1 MELEELKQNWKK
13 IDQRLAESDA
23 INQRL
28 VYELLTSRK
37 QSSFTKIWNY
47 ELLMLLIVFG
57 VIFLLAIKMPHFQAS
72 YLRYQALIPES
83 AVLWFI
89 IAALLVASITWIV
102 YKLYFLSKLKDGKL
116 SIYEQ
121 TKGINLYRK
130 YLIIETAV
138 SIVVLFI
145 MYAYIWFLFAP
156 HFQGNL
162 LALLVGIFVATVI
175 LCICLMK
182 FYMLPLIENVK
193 KADKDLIEF
202 MDEKKS

>member
-13 IDQRLAESDA
+13 IDQRLTESEA

-57 VIFLLAIKMPHFQAS
+57 VILFIAMKIPHLQAS
-72 YLRYQALIPES
+72 SIKLQALIPELP
-83 AVLWFI
+83 VLWFV
-89 IAALLVASITWIV
+89 IAVLFVASITWIV
-102 YKLYFLSKLKDGKL
+102 YKLYFLGKLKDGIL

-121 TKGINLYRK
+121 TKRINLYRK
-130 YLIIETAV
+130 YLVVETVV

-145 MYAYIWFLFAP
+145 MYAYIWFLF
-156 HFQGNL
+156 
-162 LALLVGIFVATVI
+162 
-175 LCICLMK
+175 
-182 FYMLPLIENVK
+182 
-193 KADKDLIEF
+193 
-202 MDEKKS
+202 

>member
-13 IDQRLAESDA
+13 IDQRLTESEA

-57 VIFLLAIKMPHFQAS
+57 VILFIAMKIPYLQAS
-72 YLRYQALIPES
+72 SIKLQALIPELP
-83 AVLWFI
+83 VLWFV
-89 IAALLVASITWIV
+89 IAVLFVASITWIV
-102 YKLYFLSKLKDGKL
+102 YKLYFLGKLKDGIL

-121 TKGINLYRK
+121 TKRINLYRK
-130 YLIIETAV
+130 YLVVETVV

-162 LALLVGIFVATVI
+162 LALLIGVFVAVVM
-175 LCICLMK
+175 LCVCLLK
-182 FYMLPLIENVK
+182 FYLLPLIENVK
-193 KADKDLIEF
+193 QADKDLIEF
-202 MDEKKS
+202 MDDKKE

>member
-13 IDQRLAESDA
+13 IDQRLAENDA

-47 ELLMLLIVFG
+47 ELLMLLIVLG
-57 VIFLLAIKMPHFQAS
+57 GAIFIATRIPLIQVCSIKI
-72 YLRYQALIPES
+72 QALIPGLPI
-83 AVLWFI
+83 LWFV
-89 IAALLVASITWIV
+89 IAALFVASITWIV

-145 MYAYIWFLFAP
+145 MYAYIWLLFAP

-162 LALLVGIFVATVI
+162 LALLVGIFVAVVI

>member
-57 VIFLLAIKMPHFQAS
+57 VIFLLAIKIPHFQAS

>member
-57 VIFLLAIKMPHFQAS
+57 VMFLIAIKMPHFQAS
-72 YLRYQALIPES
+72 YLRYQAIIPHLS
-83 AVLWFI
+83 GFLFI
-89 IAALLVASITWIV
+89 IGGQFVLSLIWII
-102 YKLYFLSKLKDGKL
+102 YKLLFLSKLRDGL
-116 SIYEQ
+116 LPMYEQ
-121 TKGINLYRK
+121 IKRINLYRK
-130 YLIIETAV
+130 FLITETGS
-138 SIVVLFI
+138 SIVIIFLG
-145 MYAYIWFLFAP
+145 YAYAWFLFAP
-156 HFQGNL
+156 HYQGNL
-162 LALLVGIFVATVI
+162 FALLVCIFVAVVI
-175 LCICLMK
+175 LCICLLK